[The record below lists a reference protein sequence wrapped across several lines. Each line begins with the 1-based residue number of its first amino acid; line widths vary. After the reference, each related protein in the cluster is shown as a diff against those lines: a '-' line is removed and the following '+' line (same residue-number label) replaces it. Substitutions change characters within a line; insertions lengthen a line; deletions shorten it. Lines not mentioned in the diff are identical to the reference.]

1 MISWSAILTIAYK
14 EFIHVWRDRR
24 VMFLLVVLP
33 PFFTFLFGH
42 AFEGTSLRDVPAM
55 YFDADNSKESREFLD
70 RVKAKDTFLWKA
82 WRGDPKGQID
92 LFRAGVQAAIVIPE
106 GWGDGLRNGEP
117 LPIRL
122 VLDGTDTNTAP
133 SVQGVL
139 QEVLGDYQSSRRDN
153 LIENLPDEIID
164 LGKNLPLEIRHEFSS
179 MMTPWEVKAET
190 LYNPKLLFI
199 DYVVPGIV
207 GLILQLLTVTLI
219 ASAITREREVGT
231 LSQLLVTPLRHSE
244 VVIGKVLPYLVI
256 SMFLIASTI
265 AVGNL
270 HFGVKFH
277 EPVLLTITCFLF
289 LLFSLGLGLLIS
301 AFSRTQTQAIQISV
315 FFLLPVFLLSGAFA
329 PLEQLPRAVRICSE
343 LFPLTH
349 FCRAFR
355 SVNLYNADVGYIAG
369 DLLFLAI
376 GSVLTCAGAAYLL
389 RGVED

>member
-1 MISWSAILTIAYK
+1 MISLSAILTVAYK

-24 VMFLLVVLP
+24 VLFLLVVLP

-42 AFEGTSLRDVPAM
+42 AFENASLRDVPAM
-55 YFDADNSKESREFLD
+55 YRDLDQTKESQEFLD
-70 RVKAKDTFLWKA
+70 RVKAKDTFQWKE
-82 WRGDPKGQID
+82 WRGDPNGPIG
-92 LFRAGVQAAIVIPE
+92 LFGAGVQAAIVIPS
-106 GWGDGLRNGEP
+106 GWGAGLTNGEP
-117 LPIRL
+117 LSIRL
-122 VLDGTDTNTAP
+122 TLDGTDTNTAP

-139 QEVLGDYQSSRRDN
+139 QEVLGDYQSSRRDS

-164 LGKNLPLEIRHEFSS
+164 LGKNLPKEIRHEFSS
-179 MMTPWEVKAET
+179 MMTPWEIKAET

-219 ASAITREREVGT
+219 ASTITREREVGT
-231 LSQLLVTPLRHSE
+231 LSQLLVTPMRHRE
-244 VVIGKVLPYLVI
+244 IVIGKVLPYLVI
-256 SMFLIASTI
+256 SMFLIGSTI
-265 AVGNL
+265 AVGYL

-277 EPVLLTITCFLF
+277 EPLLLTLTCLLF

-301 AFSRTQTQAIQISV
+301 VFSRTQTQAIQISI
-315 FFLLPVFLLSGAFA
+315 FFLLPVLLLSGAFA

-355 SVNLYNADVGYIAG
+355 YVNLYNADLGHIAG

-376 GSVLTCAGAAYLL
+376 GSALTCAGATYLL
-389 RGVED
+389 RGVEE

>member
-92 LFRAGVQAAIVIPE
+92 LFRAGVQVAIVVPE

-389 RGVED
+389 RGIED

>member
-92 LFRAGVQAAIVIPE
+92 LFRAGVQVAIVVPE

-117 LPIRL
+117 LPVRL

-164 LGKNLPLEIRHEFSS
+164 LGKNLPMEIRHEFSS

>member
-1 MISWSAILTIAYK
+1 MISWSAILTIANK

-24 VMFLLVVLP
+24 VLFLLVVLP

-42 AFEGTSLRDVPAM
+42 AFGDAILRDVPAM
-55 YFDADNSKESREFLD
+55 CFDADNTKESQAFLD

-92 LFRAGVQAAIVIPE
+92 LFRVGVQAAIIVPS
-106 GWGDGLRNGEP
+106 GWGAGFLNGEP

-133 SVQGVL
+133 SVQGIL
-139 QEVLGDYQSSRRDN
+139 QEVLGDYQSSRRDD

-164 LGKNLPLEIRHEFSS
+164 LGKNLPPQIRHQFAS
-179 MMTPWEVKAET
+179 MMTPWEIKAET

-256 SMFLIASTI
+256 SMFLIGSTI

-277 EPVLLTITCFLF
+277 EPVLLTVICFLF

-301 AFSRTQTQAIQISV
+301 AFSRTQTQAIQISI
-315 FFLLPVFLLSGAFA
+315 FFLLPVLLLSGAFA
-329 PLEQLPRAVRICSE
+329 PLEQLPRAVRACSE

-355 SVNLYNADVGYIAG
+355 SVNLYNADLRYIAG

-376 GSVLTCAGAAYLL
+376 GSVFTCAGAAYLL
-389 RGVED
+389 RGIED